1 MAWRPYANLIDGELN
16 NSTPGKVT
24 GWMRFFRRGMT
35 PLRVTFDLV
44 GDFLEDIHG
53 KQIQLTNPQ
62 PSDENIALDRQG
74 TYMEKF
80 APVQSGVAGDITAGL
95 PLGTWSEELAQRL
108 MAQNEAVWNEIG
120 LPVAE
125 REERRKMWTE
135 RYRRHIEAGD
145 QYFAYVEY
153 PYIEWHSD
161 NGRVVLELDPLQVEV
176 LDQEGHPMRRDTPR
190 ELHPVKNET
199 AMIEAFENVLNAGL
213 RREGERRDKRT
224 SRKR

>member
-1 MAWRPYANLIDGELN
+1 
-16 NSTPGKVT
+16 
-24 GWMRFFRRGMT
+24 
-35 PLRVTFDLV
+35 
-44 GDFLEDIHG
+44 
-53 KQIQLTNPQ
+53 
-62 PSDENIALDRQG
+62 
-74 TYMEKF
+74 MEKF

-125 REERRKMWTE
+125 REEHRKMLAE
-135 RYRRHIEAGD
+135 QYRRHIAAGD

-153 PYIEWHSD
+153 PYIEWYSD
-161 NGRVVLELDPLQVEV
+161 SGRVVLELDPLQVEV

-224 SRKR
+224 SRER

>member
-1 MAWRPYANLIDGELN
+1 MAWRPYANLIDGELS

-44 GDFLEDIHG
+44 GDFREDIRG
-53 KQIQLTNPQ
+53 RRIRLTNPQ

-80 APVQSGVAGDITAGL
+80 SPVQSGVAGDITAGL
-95 PLGTWSEELAQRL
+95 PLGTWSEELAQTL
-108 MAQNEAVWNEIG
+108 MAQNEVVWNEIG
-120 LPVAE
+120 LPTAK
-125 REERRKMWTE
+125 REERRKMWAE
-135 RYRRHIEAGD
+135 RYRGHIAAGD

-153 PYIEWHSD
+153 PYIEWYAE

-176 LDQEGHPMRRDTPR
+176 FDQEGRLMRRDTPR

-213 RREGERRDKRT
+213 RREGGRRDQRT